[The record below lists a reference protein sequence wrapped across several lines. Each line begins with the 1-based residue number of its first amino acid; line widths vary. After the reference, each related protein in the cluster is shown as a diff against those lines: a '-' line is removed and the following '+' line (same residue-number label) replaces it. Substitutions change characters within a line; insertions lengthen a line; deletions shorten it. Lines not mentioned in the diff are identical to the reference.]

1 MSAEGRLPGVEVNA
15 RGCPQMRSVLIAK
28 TTGKAMTTIKEGR
41 ATIARFGVRPTSLAL
56 VAACGLAFPSQALA
70 QGMSP
75 AAPDQRMMIQVE
87 AQLSNSET
95 VRLLIGLGRIKAELR
110 LGMLFMSDG
119 MTNPEGS
126 HFSMPRKAVWPDI
139 KDGLAAAGVPD
150 LEPLLTK
157 LEAGGGKD
165 AVKAAFHDAES
176 AILKAHGTLNP
187 SGKDMASTVLG
198 LAQLAAAEINASG
211 PTEVAA
217 YQTAWALLMAARGE
231 LDLLA
236 RNQEPGMAKLA
247 VKETLAIDDVILS
260 MPDPNQMAPVNFDP
274 TPILQLIDRLKA
286 VDEAA

>member
-1 MSAEGRLPGVEVNA
+1 M
-15 RGCPQMRSVLIAK
+15 
-28 TTGKAMTTIKEGR
+28 
-41 ATIARFGVRPTSLAL
+41 
-56 VAACGLAFPSQALA
+56 AF
-70 QGMSP
+70 
-75 AAPDQRMMIQVE
+75 
-87 AQLSNSET
+87 
-95 VRLLIGLGRIKAELR
+95 
-110 LGMLFMSDG
+110 
-119 MTNPEGS
+119 
-126 HFSMPRKAVWPDI
+126 
-139 KDGLAAAGVPD
+139 
-150 LEPLLTK
+150 
-157 LEAGGGKD
+157 
-165 AVKAAFHDAES
+165 
-176 AILKAHGTLNP
+176 
-187 SGKDMASTVLG
+187 TVLG